1 MTFND
6 RPDVPTESNLL
17 TAVEMF
23 TKGVL
28 LAGTLYSTVKAAQ
41 SSQKQIATDKLRFP
55 SRCGK
60 NPEYIP

>member
-1 MTFND
+1 MIFND
-6 RPDVPTESNLL
+6 RPDVPTESNLV

-28 LAGTLYSTVKAAQ
+28 LAGALYATAKAAQ
-41 SSQKQIATDKLRFP
+41 ASPKQMATDKLRFP

>member
-6 RPDVPTESNLL
+6 RPDVPTESNLV

-28 LAGTLYSTVKAAQ
+28 LAGALYTTAKAAQ
-41 SSQKQIATDKLRFP
+41 ASPKQMSTDKLSVP

>member
-6 RPDVPTESNLL
+6 RPDVPTESTLV
-17 TAVEMF
+17 TAVELF

-28 LAGTLYSTVKAAQ
+28 LAGALYATAKAAQ
-41 SSQKQIATDKLRFP
+41 ASPKKMAPDKLSFP
-55 SRCGK
+55 SKCGK